1 MQNNDILHSL
11 KVLKK
16 GGLLLYPTDTVW
28 GVGCDATNYE
38 AVQKIFEL
46 KKREDSKTMIC
57 LVNSVQMLNQYIE
70 EVPES
75 AYPILKYA
83 NTPTTI
89 IYDRP
94 LRVAENL
101 IAQDNTLA
109 IRLVQ
114 TGFCAELIKR
124 FKKPIV
130 STSANLSGNPT
141 PKVFEEI

>member
-57 LVNSVQMLNQYIE
+57 LVNSVQMLNQYMRKYQ
-70 EVPES
+70 S
-75 AYPILKYA
+75 LPI
-83 NTPTTI
+83 PFS
-89 IYDRP
+89 
-94 LRVAENL
+94 
-101 IAQDNTLA
+101 NTL
-109 IRLVQ
+109 
-114 TGFCAELIKR
+114 
-124 FKKPIV
+124 
-130 STSANLSGNPT
+130 T
-141 PKVFEEI
+141 PPPPLYMTVHFV